1 MGKIQRTC
9 LEIQGLCP
17 TFAVRKQKGQDSK
30 LPANQTNNRYMSGAL
45 KEVRNRIKSVQST
58 QQITKAMKMVSAAKL
73 RRAQDAITQM
83 RPYAQ
88 KLQEMLSNI
97 VSNSD
102 GDVAMDLAAERPVE
116 KVLVIVVTSDRG
128 LCGGYNSNLIKLAK
142 TVIKEKYPSQFSAG
156 NVRVL
161 PIGKKGYEHFN
172 KNGFKVVDAYWDIF
186 TGLSFDRVQAAAKYA
201 MDAFA
206 AKEIDAVD
214 VVYSEFKNAA
224 TQRFIA
230 EPFLPVQKVVAE
242 KGQKKA
248 DFIFE
253 PNQAVLIAELMPKI
267 LNTQLYKAVLDANA
281 SEHGARMTAMDKASD
296 NANELLKTLK
306 ISYNRARQAAITTEL
321 TEIVSGAAALQ
332 G

>member
-1 MGKIQRTC
+1 
-9 LEIQGLCP
+9 
-17 TFAVRKQKGQDSK
+17 
-30 LPANQTNNRYMSGAL
+30 MSGAL

-102 GDVAMDLAAERPVE
+102 GDVAMDLAAERPIE
-116 KVLVIVVTSDRG
+116 KVLIIVVTSDRG

-142 TVIKEKYPSQFSAG
+142 QVLQEKYPTQLAKG
-156 NVRVL
+156 NVQLL
-161 PIGKKGYEHFN
+161 PIGKKGFEHFT
-172 KNGFKVVDAYWDIF
+172 KSGFKVVDAYWNIF
-186 TGLSFDRVQAAAKYA
+186 TGLSFDRVQAAAQYA

-206 AKEIDAVD
+206 NKEIDAVD

-224 TQRFIA
+224 TQRFAA
-230 EPFLPVQKVVAE
+230 EQFLPVKKVTEV
-242 KGQKKA
+242 KGTQKA

-253 PNQAVLIAELMPKI
+253 PNQEVLIKELMPKI
-267 LNTQLYKAVLDANA
+267 LNTQLYKSVLDANA

-296 NANELLKTLK
+296 NANELLKSLK

-321 TEIVSGAAALQ
+321 SEIVSGAAALQ

>member
-1 MGKIQRTC
+1 
-9 LEIQGLCP
+9 
-17 TFAVRKQKGQDSK
+17 
-30 LPANQTNNRYMSGAL
+30 MSGAL

-83 RPYAQ
+83 RPYAK
-88 KLQEMLSNI
+88 KLSEMLSNI
-97 VSNSD
+97 VSNSE
-102 GDVAMDLAAERPVE
+102 GDITMTLATERPVE
-116 KVLVIVVTSDRG
+116 KVMIIVVTSDRG

-142 TVIKEKYPSQFSAG
+142 QIIREKYAGQQARG
-156 NVRVL
+156 NVTVL

-172 KNGFKVVDAYWDIF
+172 KNGFKVIDQYWDIF
-186 TGLSFDRVQAAAKYA
+186 TGLSFEKVQAAAKYV
-201 MDAFA
+201 MEAFTN
-206 AKEIDAVD
+206 KEVDAVEL
-214 VVYSEFKNAA
+214 VFSEFKNAA
-224 TQRFIA
+224 TQQFA
-230 EPFLPVQKVVAE
+230 SEQFLPVQKVE
-242 KGQKKA
+242 KVTGQKNS

-253 PNQAVLIAELMPKI
+253 PGKDILIAELMPKI
-267 LNTQLYKAVLDANA
+267 LNTQLFKATLDAHA

-296 NANELLKTLK
+296 NANELLKSLK

>member
-1 MGKIQRTC
+1 
-9 LEIQGLCP
+9 
-17 TFAVRKQKGQDSK
+17 
-30 LPANQTNNRYMSGAL
+30 MSGAL

-97 VSNSD
+97 AGAGD
-102 GDVAMDLAAERPVE
+102 GNLTINLASERPVE
-116 KVLVIVVTSDRG
+116 KVLIIVVTSDRG
-128 LCGGYNSNLIKLAK
+128 LCGGYNSNLIKLTK
-142 TVIKEKYPSQFSAG
+142 QTIKEKYSSQFNKG
-156 NVRVL
+156 NVQIL
-161 PIGKKGYEHFN
+161 PIGKKGYEHFS
-172 KNGFKVVDAYWDIF
+172 KIGYKVVNAYWDIF
-186 TGLSFDRVQAAAKYA
+186 SDLRFERIQTAAKYA
-201 MDAFA
+201 MDAFS
-206 AKEIDAVD
+206 AKEVDAVEII
-214 VVYSEFKNAA
+214 YSEFKNAA
-224 TQRFIA
+224 SQVFIA
-230 EPFLPVQKVVAE
+230 EPFLPVPKAE
-242 KGQKKA
+242 NSGSKKKA

-253 PNQAVLIAELMPKI
+253 PEQDVLIAELMPKI

-296 NANELLKTLK
+296 NANELLKSLK